1 MNKIISDSIRLT
13 QITYNDEVHF
23 TNNESQLK
31 TITSKNLQNFK
42 IKLQLLSLIS
52 KKGNSAEKKDVGS
65 KKEVAE
71 VIDKKDVDSKK
82 EVAEVVDKKEKLST
96 NKNTKDELDTDGD
109 ELKNLEGLLLN
120 QQIMQPVIPLNFKK
134 QLISQGIDIKNNKL
148 KNTIN
153 YIDKNSR
160 KVDLKR
166 ELSTPDSNITNK
178 KINIKQKD
186 KEFVDSKVD
195 KKESIN
201 KILKK
206 SMEPHL
212 SNTDLKYGLESKNK
226 NEFINFDERNLF
238 FDRVKNKISN
248 SKNKL
253 DNILIENVS
262 HHDLIK
268 YENNKLPLNNKL
280 GQDNDHILLA
290 DNLRKK
296 TENRLKEQLQDTA
309 LINKTMSLSD
319 VAKSQLTPK
328 TENTFSGKQLL
339 NLPTWNILHK
349 TDVLFSKPNNIT
361 YVFKR
366 WGNDNH
372 QVQIRFAL
380 ENQIQLIA
388 STGRVYQASFENLNQ
403 YQGRSTLSLEN
414 NEKNS
419 YRHINSIDADKH
431 KEDEY

>member
-1 MNKIISDSIRLT
+1 MNKIMSDSVRLT

-52 KKGNSAEKKDVGS
+52 KKCNSAEKKDVGS
-65 KKEVAE
+65 KKEVVE
-71 VIDKKDVDSKK
+71 VI
-82 EVAEVVDKKEKLST
+82 DKKEKLST
-96 NKNTKDELDTDGD
+96 NKNTKDELIIKEKDELETDGD

-134 QLISQGIDIKNNKL
+134 QLIEQGIDIKDNKL

-166 ELSTPDSNITNK
+166 ELLTPDSNITNK

-186 KEFVDSKVD
+186 KGFVDSNVD
-195 KKESIN
+195 KKENIN

-206 SMEPHL
+206 SMVPHL
-212 SNTDLKYGLESKNK
+212 SNTDFKYGLESKNK
-226 NEFINFDERNLF
+226 NEFIHFEEGNHT
-238 FDRVKNKISN
+238 FDRSLNKLSN
-248 SKNKL
+248 PKNKL
-253 DNILIENVS
+253 DNILIEGVP

-268 YENNKLPLNNKL
+268 DENNKLPLNNKL
-280 GQDNDHILLA
+280 GQDNDHVLLA
-290 DNLRKK
+290 DNLREK
-296 TENRLKEQLQDTA
+296 TENRLTEQLQDTT
-309 LINKTMSLSD
+309 LINTAMSLYD
-319 VAKSQLTPK
+319 IAKSQLTPK
-328 TENTFSGKQLL
+328 IENTVSGKQLL

-349 TDVLFSKPNNIT
+349 TDVLSSKPNNIT

-366 WGNDNH
+366 WGSDNH